1 MSQANVEIVRR
12 ALAARN
18 SGDVDVLLAL
28 MTEDIVIDA
37 SRRIIDPVTATGHD
51 GARRFAA
58 MLDEVWADQRQEAD
72 EWIDAGDAVVVP
84 MRLINIGRA
93 SGVPVEARSAWVV
106 YIRDG
111 RISRLV
117 VYQSRAE
124 ALEAVGLPEQ
134 DAQADN

>member
-1 MSQANVEIVRR
+1 MSQENVEVAKR

-18 SGDVDVLLAL
+18 SGDVDALLAL
-28 MTEDIVIDA
+28 MTDDIVIDA

-51 GARRFAA
+51 AARRFAA
-58 MLDEVWADQRQEAD
+58 MLDEVWADQRQEAE

-84 MRLINIGRA
+84 TRLINIGRA
-93 SGVPVEARSAWVV
+93 SGVAVEARSAWVI

-111 RISRLV
+111 KISRLV

-124 ALEAVGLPEQ
+124 ALKAVGLSE
-134 DAQADN
+134 

>member
-1 MSQANVEIVRR
+1 MEIARK

-18 SGDVDVLLAL
+18 SRDLDALLAL

-37 SRRIIDPVTATGHD
+37 SRRIIDAVTATGHAE
-51 GARRFAA
+51 ARRFAA
-58 MLDEVWADQRQEAD
+58 MLDEVWAGQRQEAD

-84 MRLINIGRA
+84 TRLTNIGRA
-93 SGVPVEARSAWVV
+93 SGVPVEARSAWVI
-106 YIRDG
+106 YICDG

-124 ALEAVGLPEQ
+124 ALEAVGLSEQ
-134 DAQADN
+134 DAHADS

>member
-1 MSQANVEIVRR
+1 MSQENVEIAKR

-18 SGDVDVLLAL
+18 SGDVDALLAL
-28 MTEDIVIDA
+28 MTDDIVIDA

-51 GARRFAA
+51 AARRFAA
-58 MLDEVWADQRQEAD
+58 MLDEVWADQRQEAE

-84 MRLINIGRA
+84 TRLINIGRA
-93 SGVPVEARSAWVV
+93 SGVAVEARSAWVI

-111 RISRLV
+111 KISRLV

-124 ALEAVGLPEQ
+124 ALEAVGLSEQ
-134 DAQADN
+134 DAHANP